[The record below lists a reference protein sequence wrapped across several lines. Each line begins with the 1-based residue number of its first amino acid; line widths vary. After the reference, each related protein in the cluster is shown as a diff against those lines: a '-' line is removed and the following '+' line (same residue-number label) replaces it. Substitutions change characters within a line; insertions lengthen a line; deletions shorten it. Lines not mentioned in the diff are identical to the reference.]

1 MNNLKWFMETFKI
14 KRKNLNWAELLKIII
29 SGHWE
34 MTKGS
39 NDLRAIYLWNCEF
52 IHKTSDFMAT
62 VLDIFPFLNLRWHN
76 SVAVSIG
83 VCRLNSQQVAKEL
96 EISGRNFGSEED
108 VESLEK

>member
-1 MNNLKWFMETFKI
+1 
-14 KRKNLNWAELLKIII
+14 
-29 SGHWE
+29 
-34 MTKGS
+34 
-39 NDLRAIYLWNCEF
+39 
-52 IHKTSDFMAT
+52 MAT